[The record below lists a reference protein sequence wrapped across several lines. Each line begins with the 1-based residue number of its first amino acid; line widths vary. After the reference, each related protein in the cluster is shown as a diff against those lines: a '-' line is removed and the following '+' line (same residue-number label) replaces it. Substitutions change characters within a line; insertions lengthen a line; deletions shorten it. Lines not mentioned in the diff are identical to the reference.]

1 MRIAIPTTED
11 EGRASTVATHFG
23 RTAGITVVDTETD
36 ETTFVPHE
44 GGHGAGGNPPP
55 FTVFETDAST
65 VVAGDIGRG
74 AVARLR
80 DEGLTVYR
88 GAEGTVAEALDQ
100 WANDEL
106 TAVEPGDVHGHGE
119 GHEHGEGH
127 GEGHGHGHD
136 HDHEHGHGHD
146 HGHGH
151 EHEHGEGHD
160 HGHGGGHSHDHGHH
174 HDDDE
179 ESGLSHED
187 GEKRRRE

>member
-1 MRIAIPTTED
+1 MRVAIPTTGD
-11 EGRASTVATHFG
+11 EGRAATVATHFG

-55 FTVFETDAST
+55 FTIFETDAST

-88 GAEGTVAEALDQ
+88 GAEGTVAEALEQ
-100 WANDEL
+100 LAEDEL
-106 TAVEPGDVHGHGE
+106 TAVEPEDVHGHGE
-119 GHEHGEGH
+119 GHEHGH
-127 GEGHGHGHD
+127 G
-136 HDHEHGHGHD
+136 
-146 HGHGH
+146 
-151 EHEHGEGHD
+151 
-160 HGHGGGHSHDHGHH
+160 

-187 GEKRRRE
+187 GERRRE